1 MILIRVVSGFTVGY
15 GLVEGKIL
23 EDIKERFLEF
33 DSDETKRLV
42 KRAVDELHIDPL
54 DVVEKAL
61 RPAMGVVGEKFE
73 EGEFFLSELIVSG
86 QLFKEIMSEI
96 IEPRLSVGEAGRR
109 LGTVVI
115 GTVKGDLHDIGKNIV
130 ATMLRIAGFEV
141 IDLGVDVP
149 AEKFVEAVEKYRPDI
164 LGMSAL
170 LTTVIDEIKHVIDAL
185 KSKGLRDKVKIVV
198 GGAAVTE
205 SFAKEVGADGYGKDA
220 VEAVRVCKKLLGLK
234 D

>member
-1 MILIRVVSGFTVGY
+1 M
-15 GLVEGKIL
+15 VEERIF

-33 DSDETKRLV
+33 DFDGTKKLV
-42 KRAVDELHIDPL
+42 RKAVDELRIGPL

-61 RPAMGVVGEKFE
+61 RPAMSIVGEKFE

-96 IEPRLSVGEAGRR
+96 IEPRLSVREKGKK
-109 LGTVVI
+109 LGTVII

-170 LTTVIDEIKHVIDAL
+170 LTTVIGEIKHVIDSL
-185 KSKGLRDKVKIVV
+185 KSRGLRDKVKVIV
-198 GGAAVTE
+198 GGAAVTA

-220 VEAVRVCKKLLGLK
+220 VEAVRVCKKLLGISE
-234 D
+234 

>member
-1 MILIRVVSGFTVGY
+1 MF
-15 GLVEGKIL
+15 
-23 EDIKERFLEF
+23 EDIKESFLEF
-33 DSDETKRLV
+33 DFDETKRLV
-42 KRAVDELHIDPL
+42 RKAVDELRIDPL

-73 EGEFFLSELIVSG
+73 EGEFFLAELIVSG

-96 IEPRLSVGEAGRR
+96 IEPKLGVGEAGRR

-149 AEKFVEAVEKYRPDI
+149 TEKFVEAVEKYRPDI

>member
-1 MILIRVVSGFTVGY
+1 MILVRVVLGFLVGY
-15 GLVEGKIL
+15 DLVEGKIF

-42 KRAVDELHIDPL
+42 RRAVDELHIDPL

-96 IEPRLSVGEAGRR
+96 IEPRLGVREAGRR